1 MKRLIKISIR
11 GYQLIIS
18 PMIGQRCRFQPTCSH
33 YTLEAVEEFGAIKGS
48 YLGIKR
54 ILRCHP
60 WGSEGY
66 DPVPSTRT
74 QKVVINQSETN
85 HESD

>member
-66 DPVPSTRT
+66 DPVPSTRA
-74 QKVVINQSETN
+74 QKVAINQSETN

>member
-1 MKRLIKISIR
+1 
-11 GYQLIIS
+11 
-18 PMIGQRCRFQPTCSH
+18 MIGQRCRFQPTCSN

-66 DPVPSTRT
+66 DPVPSTGA
-74 QKVVINQSETN
+74 QNLANNQSETN